1 MPLDTATIDLEAER
15 DQLLEAREELAEQLA
30 WIEPSNPAYDSL
42 EDQGKRIDNRLQ
54 GVEWALDD
62 EKDDE
67 TPVDEAFD
75 TVTLAAPTGG
85 EFGKVEDRIA
95 DSRVGADV
103 EPGQGAGRVYM
114 VAQGTVEAPYVDD
127 AETFEAKLSATAQ
140 LPVPYLKWAN
150 DRINEL
156 MSVGNGERRS
166 FGALVAAKRRERST
180 ES

>member
-15 DQLLEAREELAEQLA
+15 EDLLEAREDLAEKLA
-30 WIEPSNPAYDSL
+30 GIGPSNPAYDDL
-42 EDQGKRIDNRLQ
+42 ENQGKRIDNRLE
-54 GVEWALDD
+54 GIEWALDAW
-62 EKDDE
+62 DD
-67 TPVDEAFD
+67 T
-75 TVTLAAPTGG
+75 TVTLAAPNGG

-95 DSRVGADV
+95 EASGNTDV
-103 EPGQGAGRVYM
+103 EPGQGASRVYM
-114 VAQGTVEAPYVDD
+114 VAQGTVEAPYVDG

-166 FGALVAAKRRERST
+166 FGALVAAKRQEQST

>member
-1 MPLDTATIDLEAER
+1 MPLETATIDLEAER
-15 DQLLEAREELAEQLA
+15 EDLLEAREDLAEKLA
-30 WIEPSNPAYDSL
+30 SIEPSNPAYDGL
-42 EDQGKRIDNRLQ
+42 EDQGKRIDNRLE
-54 GVEWALDD
+54 GIEWALAEWDD
-62 EKDDE
+62 
-67 TPVDEAFD
+67 T
-75 TVTLAAPTGG
+75 TVTLAAPNGG

-95 DSRVGADV
+95 ETSGNTDV
-103 EPGQGAGRVYM
+103 EPGQGASRVYM

-127 AETFEAKLSATAQ
+127 AETFEERLSATSQ

-166 FGALVAAKRRERST
+166 FGALVAAKRQEQST

>member
-1 MPLDTATIDLEAER
+1 MPLDTATVDLEAER
-15 DQLLEAREELAEQLA
+15 EDLLETRENLAEKLA
-30 WIEPSNPAYDSL
+30 GIEPSNPAYDGL
-42 EDQGKRIDNRLQ
+42 EAQGKRIDNRLE
-54 GVEWALDD
+54 GIEWALAEWDD
-62 EKDDE
+62 
-67 TPVDEAFD
+67 T
-75 TVTLAAPTGG
+75 TVTLAAPNGG

-95 DSRVGADV
+95 EAGDTTDV
-103 EPGQGAGRVYM
+103 EPGQGASRVYM

-140 LPVPYLKWAN
+140 LPVAYLKWAN

-166 FGALVAAKRRERST
+166 FGALVAAKRQEQST